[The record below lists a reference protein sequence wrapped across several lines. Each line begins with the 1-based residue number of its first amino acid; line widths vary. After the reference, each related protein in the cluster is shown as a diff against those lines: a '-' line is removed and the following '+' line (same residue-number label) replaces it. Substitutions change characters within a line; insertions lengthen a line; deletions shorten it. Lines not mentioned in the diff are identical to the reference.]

1 MIIAYS
7 IEYSINM
14 TIALDLLIYIVTVIN
29 MVFFLQSMF
38 ISDNKI
44 VRKRVLFA
52 NKNNW
57 FQR

>member
-1 MIIAYS
+1 MYVIIAYS
-7 IEYSINM
+7 IKYSINM

-52 NKNNW
+52 NKNN
-57 FQR
+57 